1 MRKIIFFLIIIFSS
15 NYSVNADNIKDFQ
28 IDGISVGDSL
38 LDYMSKGEIKKNI
51 TDIYSYINEKKFIVS
66 GYSTNNSESN
76 YDLIQVTLKIND
88 DKFIIY
94 GLEVS
99 LVE

>member
-38 LDYMSKGEIKKNI
+38 LDYMSKGATKISISIHILMKRNLLPCLAQI
-51 TDIYSYINEKKFIVS
+51 TL
-66 GYSTNNSESN
+66 
-76 YDLIQVTLKIND
+76 DLIMI
-88 DKFIIY
+88 
-94 GLEVS
+94 
-99 LVE
+99 